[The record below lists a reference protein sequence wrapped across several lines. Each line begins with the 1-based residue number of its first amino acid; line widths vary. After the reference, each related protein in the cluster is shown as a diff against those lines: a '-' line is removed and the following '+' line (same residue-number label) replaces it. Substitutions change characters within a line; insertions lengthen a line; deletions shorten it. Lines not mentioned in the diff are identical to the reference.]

1 MANRFFAQF
10 RLDCLGVWPEFG
22 VLMGC
27 DSRFWVALSWVEL
40 PFVSLPWLS
49 LPWAVFISSW
59 S

>member
-27 DSRFWVALSWVEL
+27 DSRFWVALFWA
-40 PFVSLPWLS
+40 SLPWIE
-49 LPWAVFISSW
+49 FISSW